1 MTLPSPQNC
10 LPQITQVFS
19 SKGAGEPNHLNCWQ
33 GASLPGCQRGARS
46 TPGTRTDSLRP
57 VVSVELLQFA
67 RLGAT
72 WVQELAPP
80 LIHFWSS
87 GCPLFSW
94 SLIQRTSLACHDLYT
109 GQQIVFRP
117 VLGTEKTCKMLSI
130 VTVIIFIILSISSLR
145 LY

>member
-1 MTLPSPQNC
+1 MWP
-10 LPQITQVFS
+10 I
-19 SKGAGEPNHLNCWQ
+19 H
-33 GASLPGCQRGARS
+33 
-46 TPGTRTDSLRP
+46 
-57 VVSVELLQFA
+57 SVEHYSAIKMNENVICGNTSAWSAQHTRDTHRQLASRRVCRASPVCSPWSNLGA
-67 RLGAT
+67 RLGPT
-72 WVQELAPP
+72 SYSL
-80 LIHFWSS
+80 LIFR
-87 GCPLFSW
+87 CPLFSW